1 MNKMIHYN
9 KLFLLFFGAVLIS
22 FSSVW
27 VKICGVSAIVSA
39 FYRVFF
45 GGLML
50 LFMVWKNR
58 ELKWH
63 GKHLFA
69 TAVGCGLFFALDLV
83 MYHKSIHYVGPGL
96 GTILPNF
103 QVFVLTLYSGVILK
117 EKLPRLFIIA
127 LPLALLGLVMI
138 VGIDIDALSPSY
150 RLGIIMGLAAAFCY
164 SGFLLSLRK
173 LQAALQRY
181 SFNYVLMQVSLLTA
195 LLIALEILRS
205 GEHFTIPTLSSLF
218 FLLLLALFSQVLGF
232 TLISSALPHISP
244 SISGVVLLAQPAL
257 AFVWDVI
264 FFGRPTDLLS
274 WCGVG
279 LTLFAIYVATKR

>member
-1 MNKMIHYN
+1 MSKMIHYN

-117 EKLPRLFIIA
+117 EKLPHLFIIA

-173 LQAALQRY
+173 LQAALQKY

>member
-1 MNKMIHYN
+1 MIHYN

-50 LFMVWKNR
+50 LLMVWKNR

-63 GKHLFA
+63 GKRLFA
-69 TAVGCGLFFALDLV
+69 TAVGCALFFALDLV

-103 QVFVLTLYSGVILK
+103 QVFVLTLFSVVILK
-117 EKLPRLFIIA
+117 ERLPRLFIIA

-150 RLGIIMGLAAAFCY
+150 RLGIVMGLGAALFY

-173 LQAALQRY
+173 LQAALQKY
-181 SFNYVLMQVSLLTA
+181 SFNYVLMQISLLTA
-195 LLIALEILRS
+195 LLIALEILRT
-205 GEHFTIPTLSSLF
+205 GEHFTIPTVSSLF

-279 LTLFAIYVATKR
+279 LTLFAIYIATKR